1 MKKDYDLPFSFQNC
15 NIVINREDPRPPIT
29 YYVIYGQPLK
39 SVDDDIVRWILWSC
53 IVNIVHL
60 WRWCPGAV
68 IRASGEGQSVPSSH
82 STPPLYNSS
91 LWVVF
96 LPFHHFGRTFEH
108 LHCTLTIPKSNP
120 ISDSIPHQFSV
131 VLVSYVK
138 DGLRPFF
145 RPTEV

>member
-1 MKKDYDLPFSFQNC
+1 MVQVMILWGQKWTLEGFQGWAGWQPVMPVSC
-15 NIVINREDPRPPIT
+15 LAQSYSMRSWR
-29 YYVIYGQPLK
+29 YYLYCIK
-39 SVDDDIVRWILWSC
+39 IVDDDIVRWILWSC

-96 LPFHHFGRTFEH
+96 LPFHHFGRSFEH
-108 LHCTLTIPKSNP
+108 LHCTLTIPQSNP

-131 VLVSYVK
+131 VLV
-138 DGLRPFF
+138 
-145 RPTEV
+145 